1 MADVKLFLSCVSDE
15 FGAYRESLR
24 HALTRPNVEIK
35 IQEDFKSLGGDTL
48 AGPSTTSRRFGCAA
62 GRTSRS
68 SRGSGSSGKI
78 SPPTTPR
85 MWRSPKRSTRPFSP
99 ATGASPPL
107 RDMARELSWREGRR
121 RIDPA

>member
-48 AGPSTTSRRFGCAA
+48 AGRWTTLRLFVCVSLAA
-62 GRTSRS
+62 
-68 SRGSGSSGKI
+68 
-78 SPPTTPR
+78 
-85 MWRSPKRSTRPFSP
+85 
-99 ATGASPPL
+99 
-107 RDMARELSWREGRR
+107 
-121 RIDPA
+121 